1 MGLVDL
7 WVMGCIKS
15 TVYGRPNLTLLSMHF
30 GQVLHGWTGGLGL
43 IQGYCSIN
51 FWHHT
56 SAYDFVSRF
65 YYTLTPPLSMSGLG
79 MFLVNL
85 LRSGPWGFFILFR
98 SICPC
103 LRLLTWL
110 PATVYPT
117 YYWLYYAPLKMH
129 SLWCDNDMELLFFA
143 SEIDSITLFL
153 M

>member
-1 MGLVDL
+1 MGWSAGPVGPAGWAQWAWLTYESWAASNLLYMVD
-7 WVMGCIKS
+7 
-15 TVYGRPNLTLLSMHF
+15 LLSMHF

-129 SLWCDNDMELLFFA
+129 SL
-143 SEIDSITLFL
+143 
-153 M
+153 